1 MLFVGLLVAALG
13 AAMMTIATRQ
23 LSRVNEG
30 HYLPVIIGKFAVAS
44 PLKVTALRVAAQA
57 VSVIGAWTV
66 VTALW
71 DVTNATPAVAVG
83 LIALVAPVAVPVIVI
98 TTAHNSRL
106 PDSRRPTS

>member
-23 LSRVNEG
+23 LAHVNEG

-66 VTALW
+66 ATALW
-71 DVTNATPAVAVG
+71 DVTNATPAVVVG

-98 TTAHNSRL
+98 TSGHNSRL